1 MALFGFNKQKVLSSA
16 EKYVQQGKIQNAIAE
31 YDKVL
36 KNDPKDLTVANTVGD
51 LYSRIGESDK
61 ATECFKSVGDAYAS
75 QGFTVKAIAM
85 YKKISKLKPSLES
98 VLKLAE
104 LYTQQGLFNDARAQ
118 YLQVADEFT
127 KSGELENAVRIF
139 QKILEM
145 DPENTAMRIKL
156 AELYVRM
163 GKKTEAWQIF
173 SAAAETMRAKGSLTG
188 ADEILTRMLTLDPVN
203 AYALLMQ
210 GKNLLE
216 SGDAEGAITALTKVA
231 DLDSNPEG
239 LRDLLK
245 AYLQAGRLSD
255 AGPIAGKLLTVHNDL
270 SAISDFSDALM
281 QAGQFESALQVYD
294 DNAERLLA
302 ENPEKILDHL
312 HGIIGHVRD
321 NPASLEKLL
330 ALFNKAGENTHTT
343 EVTELLAHAS
353 VQSGD
358 LVRARDLYQ
367 KLSQREPDN
376 TMHLQNYEQMLAR
389 LGGVSGGAKL
399 ITPEEAA
406 VIVDELEATAPSV
419 HQHYSDEVS
428 LAVRAALTDAELF
441 NSYNMPA
448 KALGPLV
455 AVLPQ
460 APNDLRLNQRLASLH
475 TRAGR
480 LTEAGV
486 CCRTL
491 QTVYS
496 DAGYPEE
503 ATRYGELADRYEE
516 RAAGPAVQEEIEMS
530 HGVAE
535 EEVAD
540 EAVAEEA
547 VADDGGAQEFAVE
560 EAPGVEVA
568 EAEVA
573 APWPT
578 GGAPAHEPSVP
589 AGEETAVEEVTVP
602 SAEGDTQTDEI
613 DLSSEWDDS
622 VTVEADSAEQ
632 PAAESE
638 IAEPVETTN
647 LASDE
652 KINETI
658 DEIRFYFAQGLPEQA
673 WAALAKL
680 QTQAPDDARVDQVRA
695 ELEAAAQTAAE
706 AETAGALESID
717 EITVDDIPQAEV
729 VEVGLSE
736 AEVAEAP
743 TPEVEIAA
751 VEIAEPEVVEAKAVE
766 AKIPEVTVAEPEISE
781 PVAAIEIE
789 APAPAPEQE
798 PEPEVVRA
806 EVEPPPVVKAGPAPP
821 QKKKPA
827 PTPAPAPEPEIK
839 DAEIEE
845 PAPAVLQEFVSD
857 LESSL
862 GDNFMA
868 GAVAQPAES
877 PHAEKHAVTADPELA
892 PVAHAEP
899 VVTGQQAPVLGEF
912 VADLEESLGN
922 DFLAAA
928 PVAAPEIAPPVTAKL
943 TPGLPKSIPTPHVS
957 APAASAAAAAP
968 AMGRVTPPP
977 PPSVPAVAAHAP
989 QVIAPHIIEPR
1000 VIDPPRIELPKP
1012 QPAVPVPLPAAP
1024 AAAAAK
1030 ASPFGDEPGVDL
1042 AEMFGELR
1050 HDLESDVAA
1059 TDEDPETH
1067 YNLGIAFRE
1076 MGLLDEAIGELQK
1089 ACQSVDRGHAFPQI
1103 MQTYTWLAQ
1112 CFLDKG
1118 VPEAAIRWYEKALGV
1133 VGIDQET
1140 RTALNYELAAAHEA
1154 AGDKALAL
1162 KHFMEVY
1169 GSNIDY
1175 RDVAE
1180 RIKALKS

>member
-16 EKYVQQGKIQNAIAE
+16 EKYVQQGKLQNAIAE

-61 ATECFKSVGDAYAS
+61 ATECFKTVGDAYAS

-118 YLQVADEFT
+118 YLQVAEEFL
-127 KSGELENAVRIF
+127 KSGELDNAVRIF

-145 DPENTAMRIKL
+145 DPENTTMRIKL
-156 AELYVRM
+156 AEVYVRL

-173 SAAAETMRAKGSLTG
+173 SAAAETLRAKGSLPA
-188 ADEILTRMLTLDPVN
+188 ADEILTRMLTLDPGN
-203 AYALLMQ
+203 AHALLMQ
-210 GKNLLE
+210 GRNMLE
-216 SGDAEGAITALTKVA
+216 SGDGEGAITALTKVA

-239 LRDLLK
+239 LKDLLK

-255 AGPIAGKLLTVHNDL
+255 AGTIAGKLLTVHNDL
-270 SAISDFSDALM
+270 SAISDFADALM
-281 QAGQFESALQVYD
+281 QAGQYESALQVYD

-302 ENPEKILDHL
+302 EDPEKILDHL

-358 LVRARDLYQ
+358 FVRARDLYQ
-367 KLSQREPDN
+367 SLSQREPDN

-389 LGGVSGGAKL
+389 LGGTTGGAKL
-399 ITPEEAA
+399 ITPEEAV

-428 LAVRAALTDAELF
+428 LAVRSALTDAELF
-441 NSYNMPA
+441 ISYNMPA

-455 AVLPQ
+455 AALPQ
-460 APNDLRLNQRLASLH
+460 APNDLRLNQRLAALH

-480 LTEAGV
+480 FTEAGV

-503 ATRYGELADRYEE
+503 ATRYGELADRFEE
-516 RAAGPAVQEEIEMS
+516 RTAGPAAIAVGEEVETS

-535 EEVAD
+535 

-547 VADDGGAQEFAVE
+547 VAFADDGVAQEFAVE
-560 EAPGVEVA
+560 GAPGAGIV

-578 GGAPAHEPSVP
+578 GESAHEVTP
-589 AGEETAVEEVTVP
+589 AGEGAAEAEEITA
-602 SAEGDTQTDEI
+602 AEGEAQTDEI
-613 DLSSEWDDS
+613 DLSSEWEDS
-622 VTVEADSAEQ
+622 VTVEADSAGQ
-632 PAAESE
+632 PTAEDE
-638 IAEPVETTN
+638 IAEPAQAAE
-647 LASDE
+647 LPSDE

-695 ELEAAAQTAAE
+695 ELEAAMQSAAD
-706 AETAGALESID
+706 AETANAEESIE
-717 EITVDDIPQAEV
+717 EITVDDIPQADVEE
-729 VEVGLSE
+729 VEVP
-736 AEVAEAP
+736 VAE
-743 TPEVEIAA
+743 
-751 VEIAEPEVVEAKAVE
+751 
-766 AKIPEVTVAEPEISE
+766 VAEPEIAE
-781 PVAAIEIE
+781 AEIPAPEAVVEIE
-789 APAPAPEQE
+789 EPAPVPEQE
-798 PEPEVVRA
+798 PEPEVVQA
-806 EVEPPPVVKAGPAPP
+806 VVEPPPVVKAAPAPP
-821 QKKKPA
+821 PKKKPA
-827 PTPAPAPEPEIK
+827 PKPAPAPEPEV
-839 DAEIEE
+839 EE

-862 GDNFMA
+862 GDNFLPD
-868 GAVAQPAES
+868 AVAKPAEL
-877 PHAEKHAVTADPELA
+877 PRAEKHIRAAEPELA
-892 PVAHAEP
+892 PVAHTEK

-912 VADLEESLGN
+912 VADLEESLGD
-922 DFLAAA
+922 DFLSAA
-928 PVAAPEIAPPVTAKL
+928 PVAAPAIDALKTPQPAAKL
-943 TPGLPKSIPTPHVS
+943 TPGAAGPVSTPHVS

-968 AMGRVTPPP
+968 AMGRVTPAGP
-977 PPSVPAVAAHAP
+977 PPSVPAVAAQAP
-989 QVIAPHIIEPR
+989 QVIAPQ
-1000 VIDPPRIELPKP
+1000 VIAPPKP
-1012 QPAVPVPLPAAP
+1012 QPPAPVPTAP
-1024 AAAAAK
+1024 PAAAAK

-1042 AEMFGELR
+1042 AEMFGELK
-1050 HDLESDVAA
+1050 HDLESDVASA
-1059 TDEDPETH
+1059 DEDPETH

-1118 VPEAAIRWYEKALGV
+1118 VPEAAIRWYEKALAV

-1140 RTALNYELAAAHEA
+1140 RTALNYELAAAHET
-1154 AGDKALAL
+1154 AGDKTSAL